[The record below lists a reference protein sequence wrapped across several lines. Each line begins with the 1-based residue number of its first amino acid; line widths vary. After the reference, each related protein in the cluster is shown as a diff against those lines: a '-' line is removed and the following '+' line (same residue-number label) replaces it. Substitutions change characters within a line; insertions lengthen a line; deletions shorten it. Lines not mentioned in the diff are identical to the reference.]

1 MKINAYKNL
10 PLIKIPDKTELYPKN
25 KNTSKK

>member
-25 KNTSKK
+25 KNKCI